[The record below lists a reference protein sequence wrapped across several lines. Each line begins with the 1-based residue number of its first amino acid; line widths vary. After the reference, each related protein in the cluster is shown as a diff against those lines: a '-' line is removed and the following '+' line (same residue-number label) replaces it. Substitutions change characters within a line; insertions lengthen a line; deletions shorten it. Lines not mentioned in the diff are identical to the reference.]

1 MGRMAKKV
9 TRKKELKDKKR
20 FEKLEGRKERI
31 RRKHG

>member
-9 TRKKELKDKKR
+9 TRKKELKDRKR
-20 FEKLEGRKERI
+20 LEKLEGRKERI